1 MKNWAYSACKADMPF
16 FVSRIRLLQAGVRDG
31 LWGNMRIG
39 ELVGVDDLHIG
50 CNNMLSFNYRF

>member
-1 MKNWAYSACKADMPF
+1 MGVFGLEGGYALI
-16 FVSRIRLLQAGVRDG
+16 FVSRIRLLQAGVRGG

-39 ELVGVDDLHIG
+39 ELVGGDDLQIG

>member
-1 MKNWAYSACKADMPF
+1 M
-16 FVSRIRLLQAGVRDG
+16 SRIRLLQAGVRGG

-39 ELVGVDDLHIG
+39 ELVVVDDLQIG

>member
-39 ELVGVDDLHIG
+39 ELVGVDDLQIG
-50 CNNMLSFNYRF
+50 RKN